1 MNMHD
6 LMRRLLATF
15 LAASVAVPPGT
26 AFAVDAAERASLEAV
41 VVGADEVTLKL
52 TAAVK
57 YNTFVTAAPPRLVLE
72 VLNTEA
78 SLTGRVFAGKGKV
91 LKRVRA
97 GQFAGEPNPIARIVL
112 DLERP
117 VDYRVAASGSD
128 LVVKLVSGEAVPEAA
143 ARAPAQAFPASAT
156 TATAASEEPVAEMPP
171 VPAPAKATTPG
182 KAAPRTE
189 MPESFSTDASEEIA
203 EGGATHRG
211 YRSTPTLSYAGPPL
225 GHRRRDLLGSLPRDL
240 VTLDLDD
247 VDVRDALKML
257 GTRAN
262 INLIYGAEVGGTMS
276 VHLEKVPFPEAFNIV
291 LSMNRLVAYQ
301 VGDNV
306 LQITTSAALKDA
318 RSREVAVTR
327 VFPLNYAKAVD
338 IKTALDAVRTAEGR
352 AGATT
357 VDERNNSLIVTESQ
371 AGLGVDERLLSE
383 LDTRPRQ
390 VLIEAKLVEVQ
401 LNKDLSLGV
410 QWDYFSMDPS
420 KIGGQQGTN
429 GIGTTMYPYP
439 AGAVTPSKPFDQTNP
454 STVFNPAAGATN
466 RGTGVNLPADKI
478 FGALTFSRITNNY
491 FLNATLTAAASEG
504 KVKVLSDP
512 KIAVIN
518 GKQANINITT
528 QTPYGTTTVNPTG
541 VTTTNVQY
549 ITTGIQLQVKPTI
562 NADGRIT
569 LEVQPTVSQPSAPIA
584 VGGSSG
590 GSAIPVNS
598 RNAITTVVVR
608 DGETIVIGGLITD
621 SLSDTIAKVPLLGDI
636 PILGWLFK
644 KKTVSRTRVELLIF
658 VTTKVLAD

>member
-1 MNMHD
+1 
-6 LMRRLLATF
+6 MRRLLAVF
-15 LAASVAVPPGT
+15 LAASMVMPPGT
-26 AFAVDAAERASLEAV
+26 AFAVETAERASLEGIE
-41 VVGADEVTLKL
+41 VGADEVTLKL
-52 TAAVK
+52 TTAVK

-91 LKRVRA
+91 LRRVRA

-128 LVVKLVSGEAVPEAA
+128 LVVKLVTGEAA
-143 ARAPAQAFPASAT
+143 AQAPVQPQPAQAFPASAT
-156 TATAASEEPVAEMPP
+156 AATAASEEPVAEMPP
-171 VPAPAKATTPG
+171 VPAPVKAATPG

-189 MPESFSTDASEEIA
+189 MSEPFSTDASEEIA

-327 VFPLNYAKAVD
+327 VFPLNYAKAAD

-352 AGATT
+352 TGATT

-410 QWDYFSMDPS
+410 QWDYFGMDPS

-429 GIGTTMYPYP
+429 GIGTTMYPMP
-439 AGAVTPSKPFDQTNP
+439 LPGQTAISKPFDQNLLNVVP
-454 STVFNPAAGATN
+454 NPAAGATG

-478 FGALTFSRITNNY
+478 FGAFTFSRITSNY

-549 ITTGIQLQVKPTI
+549 ITTGIQLAVKPTI

-569 LEVQPTVSQPSAPIA
+569 LEVQPTVSQPSAPIS
-584 VGGSSG
+584 VSG
-590 GSAIPVNS
+590 GAGSTAIPVNS
-598 RNAITTVVVR
+598 RNATTTVVVR